1 MSEGT
6 REAASAQHHRLLDT
20 IGMRIVEGEL
30 PQGTRLL
37 TADVAAELGVS
48 RSAMREVVR
57 VLETMGMVEVR
68 RRAGVEVLPV
78 ERWSAYAPEVL
89 RWRLDGSDRLRA
101 LHELSQL
108 RSAIEPLAAR
118 LAATQADPAQR
129 AALVKAVLGMVEHGD
144 RADESAYLQ
153 HDVDF
158 HAAVLRGSRNPY
170 LAGLA
175 EVVAALLHG
184 RTAHALMPRQADET
198 ALRLH
203 QDVAAAITARDPDA
217 AAAAMAAIV
226 AEADDAVGAM
236 ASPGHRPSDRR
247 DVGAP
252 SSSG

>member
-6 REAASAQHHRLLDT
+6 RDAASAQHRRLLDT

-30 PQGTRLL
+30 APGARLL
-37 TADVAAELGVS
+37 TADVAAELGAS

-68 RRAGVEVLPV
+68 RRAGVEVLPAD
-78 ERWSAYAPEVL
+78 RWSAYAPEVL
-89 RWRLDGSDRLRA
+89 RWRLDGSGRLHA

-118 LAATQADPAQR
+118 LAAAHATPQQR

-144 RADESAYLQ
+144 RADEPEYLQ

-158 HAAVLRGSRNPY
+158 HAAVLRGSGNPY

-175 EVVAALLHG
+175 DAVAALLHG
-184 RTAHALMPRQADET
+184 RTAHALMPKRADET

-203 QDVAAAITARDPDA
+203 QEVASAITARDPEA

-226 AEADDAVGAM
+226 AEADDAVEAM
-236 ASPGHRPSDRR
+236 ASSASSDR
-247 DVGAP
+247 
-252 SSSG
+252 

>member
-1 MSEGT
+1 MGGMSEGT

-129 AALVKAVLGMVEHGD
+129 AALVKAVLGIYEQKIAVGQVPTLRGHRLKRLLFRMLD
-144 RADESAYLQ
+144 ADEFLSDYGVRSLSLGETG
-153 HDVDF
+153 VDCG
-158 HAAVLRGSRNPY
+158 GSC
-170 LAGLA
+170 
-175 EVVAALLHG
+175 
-184 RTAHALMPRQADET
+184 
-198 ALRLH
+198 
-203 QDVAAAITARDPDA
+203 
-217 AAAAMAAIV
+217 
-226 AEADDAVGAM
+226 
-236 ASPGHRPSDRR
+236 
-247 DVGAP
+247 AP
-252 SSSG
+252 CPL